1 MNDELKNPDQAGVA
15 GGSVDSALPSESTPG
30 SMSQDFSSVTINQS
44 ARHAD
49 QPVFQSENSSGELNS
64 DVKPVQT
71 MPKVTIEQS
80 PATHSMQESP
90 VASEASEEKKPERGS
105 SGRKERAKETRRRRT
120 KGLGGLQLEK
130 TGIWTVR
137 CVVNGKRIS
146 KSTGTR
152 DRAEAELFA
161 KRFLAPYVKDDPAR
175 TFENIQAAVM
185 TERQLAAMREAEGPQ
200 LKMSEAWAAY
210 EASPLRRDLSP
221 ATLDGKKQVCRHF
234 LEYMEKMFPEV
245 VEVRHLTRY
254 HTENYL
260 NYLRKDHS
268 ASTYNN
274 RLCVLREVH
283 RTIMERAAA
292 KVNPWEGF
300 PLRADDS
307 HSRRELTI
315 EELARL
321 VDMASREGPEFRTL
335 FGIAMYTGMRL
346 GDCCKLT
353 WSEVDIVRSVI
364 QKVPEKTKKYR
375 KGRPVTIPIHTV
387 LADLLM
393 QTPIERR
400 TGYVLPTIGP
410 WAASGQNGMAKVH
423 HRIGKIF
430 KNAGIVTSVEIKG
443 RKWKAPE
450 ASFHSLRHT
459 FVSMSANAGVPLHIV
474 QSIVGHESTAMTRH
488 YYHENVSA
496 LQQAVEAIP
505 SISETGDVSDG
516 SVAPPD
522 AGRLRPAF
530 APQAVS
536 GAFQRTPLPAPA
548 PAQPRPQNAAV
559 APSGGERGMETGQQH
574 PVVGET
580 ITVEPETVVS
590 VDGVERAN
598 PHVDAPLVGRHSER
612 CALRRE
618 TKLAEVEAA
627 NADAKRLGGW
637 GDNGEAASQLPSVNR
652 RQRNVWIG
660 KCVRRWCQQKKTALL
675 EGTSRLV
682 ANGGYRFLQE
692 LWEQGVPIAMEDAMD
707 ALDVFLNAKNG

>member
-1 MNDELKNPDQAGVA
+1 MRNIEPEWARECKMNDDAHA
-15 GGSVDSALPSESTPG
+15 SSRVDETLENGTA
-30 SMSQDFSSVTINQS
+30 TINQS
-44 ARHAD
+44 P
-49 QPVFQSENSSGELNS
+49 QNEV
-64 DVKPVQT
+64 
-71 MPKVTIEQS
+71 VTIKQCADDETVMIDQS
-80 PATHSMQESP
+80 SKGRTR
-90 VASEASEEKKPERGS
+90 KP
-105 SGRKERAKETRRRRT
+105 RAKETRRRRE

-130 TGIWTVR
+130 TGIWTLR
-137 CVVNGKRIS
+137 CSINGKRVS

-200 LKMSEAWAAY
+200 LKMAEAWAAY

-221 ATLDGKKQVCRHF
+221 ATLDGKKQVCRNF
-234 LEYMEKMFPEV
+234 LDYMEKMFPEV

-353 WSEVDIVRSVI
+353 WAEVDIVRSII

-393 QTPIERR
+393 QTPIEMR

-410 WAASGQNGMAKVH
+410 WAASGSNGMSKVH

-430 KNAGIVTSVEIKG
+430 KNAGIVTSVEIEG

-474 QSIVGHESTAMTRH
+474 QAIVGHESTAMTRH
-488 YYHENVSA
+488 YYHENVAA

-505 SISETGDVSDG
+505 SISETGDVSAG
-516 SVAPPD
+516 KVAPPD
-522 AGRLRPAF
+522 ASRMMPRHAQIGQRVSLPP
-530 APQAVS
+530 PQ
-536 GAFQRTPLPAPA
+536 P
-548 PAQPRPQNAAV
+548 
-559 APSGGERGMETGQQH
+559 
-574 PVVGET
+574 PVVE
-580 ITVEPETVVS
+580 EPVLPEPDTVVS
-590 VDGVERAN
+590 ADGVERAN
-598 PHVDAPLVGRHSER
+598 PHAEAPLEGRHSER
-612 CALRRE
+612 CAIRRE

-627 NADAKRLGGW
+627 NEDAKRLGGW
-637 GDNGEAASQLPSVNR
+637 GEGGVAASPLPNVNR
-652 RQRNVWIG
+652 RQRNEWIG
-660 KCVRRWCQQKKTALL
+660 RCVRRWCQQKKAALL
-675 EGTSRLV
+675 EGTTRLV
-682 ANGGYRFLQE
+682 ANGGYRFMQE
-692 LWEQGVPIAMEDAMD
+692 LWERGVPMTIEDALD
-707 ALDVFLNAKNG
+707 ALDVYLEARE

>member
-1 MNDELKNPDQAGVA
+1 MNDDAHETGRVNPKPENDTAAINQ
-15 GGSVDSALPSESTPG
+15 SSQSEV
-30 SMSQDFSSVTINQS
+30 VTINQPSS
-44 ARHAD
+44 A
-49 QPVFQSENSSGELNS
+49 
-64 DVKPVQT
+64 
-71 MPKVTIEQS
+71 
-80 PATHSMQESP
+80 SP
-90 VASEASEEKKPERGS
+90 VVTNQCAESEAVMINQHPEATTRKP
-105 SGRKERAKETRRRRT
+105 RAKETRRRRE

-130 TGIWTVR
+130 TGIWTLR
-137 CVVNGKRIS
+137 CLINGKRVS

-152 DRAEAELFA
+152 DREEAEQFA
-161 KRFLAPYVKDDPAR
+161 KRFLAPYVKDDAAR

-185 TERQLAAMREAEGPQ
+185 TERQLAEMREAEGPQ
-200 LKMSEAWAAY
+200 LKMCDAWEAY
-210 EASPLRRDLSP
+210 EASPLRRDLAP
-221 ATLDGKKQVCRHF
+221 ATLDGKKQVCRKF
-234 LEYMEKMFPEV
+234 VEYMNKVFPEV
-245 VEVRHLTRY
+245 VEVRHIARY

-283 RTIMERAAA
+283 RTIMKRAAA
-292 KVNPWEGF
+292 KENPWEGF

-307 HSRRELTI
+307 HTRRELTI

-353 WSEVDIVRSVI
+353 WAEVDIVRSII

-375 KGRPVTIPIHTV
+375 KGRPVTIPIHKV

-410 WAASGQNGMAKVH
+410 WAASGPSGMSKIH

-430 KNAGIVTSVEIKG
+430 KNAGIVTSVEVEG

-474 QSIVGHESTAMTRH
+474 QAIVGHESTAMTRH
-488 YYHENVSA
+488 YYHENVAA

-505 SISETGDVSDG
+505 SISETGDVSEG
-516 SVAPPD
+516 EVAPPD
-522 AGRLRPAF
+522 ASRMMPKYAQLDRRMSLSPPQAPRI
-530 APQAVS
+530 APQGVS
-536 GAFQRTPLPAPA
+536 AARASVAPA
-548 PAQPRPQNAAV
+548 DPTDAPQTVPGASGEAQPVPA
-559 APSGGERGMETGQQH
+559 EE
-574 PVVGET
+574 PVL
-580 ITVEPETVVS
+580 VEPATVVS
-590 VDGVERAN
+590 ADGVERAN
-598 PHVDAPLVGRHSER
+598 PYAEAPLVGRHSER

-618 TKLAEVEAA
+618 NKLAAVEAA

-637 GDNGEAASQLPSVNR
+637 GDDGGAASPLPTVNR
-652 RQRNVWIG
+652 RQRNEWIG
-660 KCVRRWCQQKKTALL
+660 RCVRRWCQQKKAALL
-675 EGTSRLV
+675 EGTTKLV
-682 ANGGYRFLQE
+682 GNGGYRFLQE
-692 LWEQGVPIAMEDAMD
+692 LWERGVPMTIEDALD
-707 ALDVFLNAKNG
+707 ALDVYLQAKE

>member
-1 MNDELKNPDQAGVA
+1 MNDDAHE
-15 GGSVDSALPSESTPG
+15 PG
-30 SMSQDFSSVTINQS
+30 RVEREPETETVTIEQSSHDEAVTINQS
-44 ARHAD
+44 AATPSKLEDVAINQSAD
-49 QPVFQSENSSGELNS
+49 ASDVDPVVIDQSEE
-64 DVKPVQT
+64 PH
-71 MPKVTIEQS
+71 S
-80 PATHSMQESP
+80 PRP
-90 VASEASEEKKPERGS
+90 
-105 SGRKERAKETRRRRT
+105 RAKETRRRRG

-130 TGIWTVR
+130 TGIWTLR
-137 CVVNGKRIS
+137 CLINGKRVS

-152 DRAEAELFA
+152 DRAEAEQFA
-161 KRFLAPYVKDDPAR
+161 RRFLAPYVKDDAAR

-185 TERQLAAMREAEGPQ
+185 TERQLAEMREAEGPQ
-200 LKMSEAWAAY
+200 LKLADAWEAY
-210 EASPLRRDLSP
+210 EASPLRRDLAP
-221 ATLDGKKQVCRHF
+221 ATMEGKKQVCRKF
-234 LEYMEKMFPEV
+234 LEYMNKVFPEV
-245 VEVRHLTRY
+245 VEVRHLARY

-283 RTIMERAAA
+283 RTLMKRAAA
-292 KVNPWEGF
+292 KENPWEGF

-307 HSRRELTI
+307 HTRRELTI

-335 FGIAMYTGMRL
+335 FGIAMYTGLRL

-353 WSEVDIVRSVI
+353 WAEVDIVRSII

-375 KGRPVTIPIHTV
+375 KGRPVTIPIHKV

-410 WAASGQNGMAKVH
+410 WAASGPSGMGKIH

-430 KNAGIVTSVEIKG
+430 KNAGIVTSVEVEG

-488 YYHENVSA
+488 YYHENVAA

-505 SISETGDVSDG
+505 SISETGDVSAG
-516 SVAPPD
+516 EVAPPD
-522 AGRLRPAF
+522 ASRMMPKYAQLDRRMSLSPPQAPRI
-530 APQAVS
+530 APQGVSAAKATVVPAVPPDAPQGVS
-536 GAFQRTPLPAPA
+536 GA
-548 PAQPRPQNAAV
+548 
-559 APSGGERGMETGQQH
+559 SGGTGNGEHETEE
-574 PVVGET
+574 VIEA
-580 ITVEPETVVS
+580 ETVIS
-590 VDGVERAN
+590 ADGVERAN
-598 PHVDAPLVGRHSER
+598 PHVEAPLVGRSAEKN
-612 CALRRE
+612 AMRRE
-618 TKLAEVEAA
+618 NKLATVEAA

-637 GDNGEAASQLPSVNR
+637 GDDGSPASSLPSLNR
-652 RQRNVWIG
+652 RQRNEWIG
-660 KCVRRWCQQKKTALL
+660 RCVRRWCQQKKAALL
-675 EGTSRLV
+675 EGTTKLV
-682 ANGGYRFLQE
+682 GNGGYRFLQE
-692 LWEQGVPIAMEDAMD
+692 LWERGVPMTIEDALD
-707 ALDVFLNAKNG
+707 ALDVYLQAKE